1 VTLAVEARAS
11 ATQRRSRMNKEALRT
26 CKTISRRLVKQG
38 AEAVVV
44 FGSWVRGDHYS
55 ESDLDIHAIGKGP
68 PYRLERYQNF
78 LVSISWQTAKQ
89 DRQAFKDPKQVGG
102 IIPAW
107 RNAFIVYDPK
117 SIAKALKQESRAWRW
132 EPLSKKTDRWVA
144 DEIAGW
150 AEEVHKLVGNLQ
162 VGRRTAASVQRS
174 LLAIYMGRVLA
185 AHHRLLYDTENRLW
199 DLVSERMGPTWT
211 RLQSAAL
218 AEGDQSFEETCRA
231 ALQLYVLT
239 AREVRSLLNDQE
251 REVVDHACK
260 IAGEPLL

>member
-1 VTLAVEARAS
+1 
-11 ATQRRSRMNKEALRT
+11 MNKKALRT
-26 CKTISRRLVKQG
+26 SKAISRRLVEHG

-44 FGSWVRGDHYS
+44 FGSWVRGDAYK

-107 RNAFIVYDPK
+107 RNAFILYDPK
-117 SIAKALKQESRAWRW
+117 GLAKALKQEARSWRW
-132 EPLSKKTDRWVA
+132 DPLSKRTDRWVA
-144 DEIAGW
+144 DEVTGW

-218 AEGDQSFEETCRA
+218 GEKGQNFEGTCRA
-231 ALQLYVLT
+231 ALQLYVLA
-239 AREVRSLLNDQE
+239 AREVRRLLNAQE
-251 REVVDHACK
+251 RQVVNHACK
-260 IAGEPLL
+260 IANESLP